1 MKQHLKSIVITGILL
16 AVGAALGWYWSQ
28 PKPVLVKVQAVE
40 RGLVQSTASNT
51 RAGTVKACR
60 RAHLAP
66 AIGGLIAKLPV
77 SQSDV
82 VKEGQLL
89 LELWNHDIAAEIK
102 FSKEEAA
109 ATRAR
114 SQEACVVAKVARR
127 EAERLVR
134 LRKQK
139 LASEEQTERAVGEAE
154 AREAACKAAKAAN
167 RVSDARIAVIQETL
181 ERTVLLAPFDGTVA
195 EVNGELGEFVTPSP
209 PGIPTPPAIDLID
222 NSCLYISAPIDEVD
236 APSVKKDMPV
246 RITLDAFP
254 GETFEG
260 QVRRIAPYVLEI
272 EKQSR
277 TVDVEAVFTN
287 PDDYSRL
294 LPGYSADLEVILNTR
309 DNVLRIPTEALLA
322 MEQAGNK
329 RQPRVLVLPDGDDSL
344 REVTVETGL
353 SNWKLTEIT
362 KGLKEG
368 DKVVVTLDRKGVE
381 AGALVT
387 LE

>member
-1 MKQHLKSIVITGILL
+1 MKHHLKRIVIFGILITIG
-16 AVGAALGWYWSQ
+16 VALGWYWSQ

-40 RGLVQSTASNT
+40 RGSVQSTVSNT

-66 AIGGLIAKLPV
+66 AVGGLIAKLPV
-77 SQSDV
+77 TQSDN
-82 VKEGQLL
+82 VKAGQLL
-89 LELWNHDIAAEIK
+89 LELWNHDIAAEVK
-102 FSKEEAA
+102 FAQEEAS

-114 SQEACVVAKVARR
+114 TTEACVVAKVARR
-127 EAERLVR
+127 EANRMVR

-139 LASEEQTERAVGEAE
+139 LASVESAERAVGQAE
-154 AREAACKAAKAAN
+154 ASEASCKAAQAAN
-167 RVSDARIAVIQETL
+167 RVSDARIAVIKETL
-181 ERTVLLAPFDGTVA
+181 ERTVLLAPFDGIVA

-222 NSCLYISAPIDEVD
+222 NSCLTISAPIDEVD
-236 APSVKKDMPV
+236 APSVKKGLPV
-246 RITLDAFP
+246 RISLDAFP
-254 GETFEG
+254 GEYFAG
-260 QVRRIAPYVLEI
+260 QVQKIAPYVLEI

-287 PDDYSRL
+287 PADYSRL
-294 LPGYSADLEVILNTR
+294 LPGYSADLEIILDTR
-309 DNVLRIPTEALLA
+309 ENILRIPTEALLVTELVDA
-322 MEQAGNK
+322 KKQS
-329 RQPRVLVLPDGDDSL
+329 RVLVLPANDDTL
-344 REVTVETGL
+344 REQNVDTGL

-381 AGALVT
+381 AGALVKP
-387 LE
+387 E